1 MNYEDDAEQ
10 GMDDVEVD
18 SESEAGY
25 DGRTPLD
32 KTIDRIGMGTLSHFL
47 CSGTHIDQGVISGHC
62 CPCADSVSAIL

>member
-32 KTIDRIGMGTLSHFL
+32 KTIDRIGMGALYFRTSCVLALTSTRELSVDTAVL
-47 CSGTHIDQGVISGHC
+47 VRIR
-62 CPCADSVSAIL
+62 